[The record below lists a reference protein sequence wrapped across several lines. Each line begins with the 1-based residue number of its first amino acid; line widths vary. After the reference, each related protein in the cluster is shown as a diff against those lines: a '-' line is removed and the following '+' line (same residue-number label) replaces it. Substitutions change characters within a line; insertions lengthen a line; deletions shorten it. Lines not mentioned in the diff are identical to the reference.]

1 MKKFLSIVLSILMVA
16 SLSFSAFAASS
27 EAVVKTTSGKFGITE
42 MIDKNHRVIRS
53 FKRDEVNNNIQVRLD
68 KIDYS
73 ETKAMLL
80 ELGMEQDFIDKLSL
94 DSLETYRRS
103 KQLIGITSY
112 TKSDADHN
120 VEYVEEDVALAASAI
135 INEVQQERIKLLA
148 NEDKVVQTRA
158 QDTYEDSYMRV
169 FYLVAYLG
177 SGEYKYSADARWL
190 TMPMFRGKDSI
201 GSCAQNGTVTP
212 DTQYGW
218 YEYDVTHTNFGRI
231 TYSYYS
237 ADISSSNYQNAVN
250 GNWYGSAAIIDL
262 PNDIFSNYTNTVY
275 TNYKVHYEYKGHVT
289 SPESASWFNTTG
301 TYLHSTVA
309 LSLSFPS
316 VSINTSGTVSASIGI
331 SLLGITEPR
340 SVELEIYYQP

>member
-42 MIDKNHRVIRS
+42 MIDKNHRVIRT
-53 FKRDEVNNNIQVRLD
+53 FKRDEVNNNIQARLG

-94 DSLETYRRS
+94 DALETYRSS

-135 INEVQQERIKLLA
+135 INEAQQERIKLLA
-148 NEDKVVQTRA
+148 NGDKVVQTRA

-169 FYLVAYLG
+169 FYLVTHLG
-177 SGEYKYSADARWL
+177 DGEYKYSTDARWL

-212 DTQYGW
+212 GTQYGW

-231 TYSYYS
+231 TYSYYN
-237 ADISSSNYQNAVN
+237 ADISSSNYKNAVN

-262 PNDIFSNYTNTVY
+262 PNDIFADYTNTVY
-275 TNYKVHYEYKGHVT
+275 TNYKVHFEYTGYVNY
-289 SPESASWFNTTG
+289 PELVSHFNTSG
-301 TYLHSTVA
+301 TYLHSTLHIELTA
-309 LSLSFPS
+309 PS
-316 VSINTSGTVSASIGI
+316 VSLNIFGNGSASIGI
-331 SLLGITEPR
+331 RVTGFKEIR
-340 SVELEIYYQP
+340 SVELAITYRP